1 MEIVSRTFSIA
12 GSGNT
17 TRILTFRRL
26 RQDCLEFKAILGYRA
41 RSNLKKKKEK
51 TKEEEKKEGEEK
63 EEEGEEEEV
72 AATAAAAYPSLTFY
86 CKINSQRTWTVN
98 VK

>member
-1 MEIVSRTFSIA
+1 MLKLVFSACDA
-12 GSGNT
+12 GDMGHNGWVGGWMGGWM
-17 TRILTFRRL
+17 
-26 RQDCLEFKAILGYRA
+26 DGWM
-41 RSNLKKKKEK
+41 
-51 TKEEEKKEGEEK
+51 EEK

>member
-1 MEIVSRTFSIA
+1 MDGWVD
-12 GSGNT
+12 GWM
-17 TRILTFRRL
+17 
-26 RQDCLEFKAILGYRA
+26 
-41 RSNLKKKKEK
+41 
-51 TKEEEKKEGEEK
+51 EEK